1 MEKNTKY
8 QNSKQVFS
16 LMPESC
22 EIGYAF
28 FSKGKPVEFGEEFDY
43 CIKVVTSKHHP
54 LTLPLYLPCKGLTF
68 LESFILRKTLN
79 SIKLSTPFVLSVR
92 LRGEGKISSLHMF
105 SSFDE
110 NFMHSLV
117 KNITSLSKESPFLDI
132 PHSEYFTIDT
142 LPYFLKSFLET
153 YKEGLGESEVSS
165 FNDILSWLLVKAGLA
180 RLSSIFEVGEN
191 KLRKNLGKE
200 EFARIRLIRSIV
212 RPPFNIKDRI
222 HTLVKWENIPSLL
235 FVFGP
240 LLDFIN
246 LLQRRNIMKVCKNCG
261 RLYIPYPKKE
271 KIQAYCT
278 RRCRKNAEAKRYYL
292 RKIKKLRK

>member
-1 MEKNTKY
+1 
-8 QNSKQVFS
+8 
-16 LMPESC
+16 
-22 EIGYAF
+22 
-28 FSKGKPVEFGEEFDY
+28 
-43 CIKVVTSKHHP
+43 
-54 LTLPLYLPCKGLTF
+54 
-68 LESFILRKTLN
+68 
-79 SIKLSTPFVLSVR
+79 
-92 LRGEGKISSLHMF
+92 
-105 SSFDE
+105 
-110 NFMHSLV
+110 MHSLV

-165 FNDILSWLLVKAGLA
+165 FNDILSWLLVKVGLA

-222 HTLVKWENIPSLL
+222 HTLAKWENILSLL

-246 LLQRRNIMKVCKNCG
+246 LLQKRNIMKVCKNCG
-261 RLYIPYPKKE
+261 RLYIPYPKKRKDTGLLHKKMQKE
-271 KIQAYCT
+271 CQGQKILLK
-278 RRCRKNAEAKRYYL
+278 KNKKTK
-292 RKIKKLRK
+292 KITFFFHPTPQNFKKLTSPFVASRAFVLFY

>member
-1 MEKNTKY
+1 MKKDTKY
-8 QNSKQVFS
+8 QTSEQVLS
-16 LMPESC
+16 LMPKSC
-22 EIGYAF
+22 EIGCAF

-191 KLRKNLGKE
+191 KLRKK
-200 EFARIRLIRSIV
+200 SW
-212 RPPFNIKDRI
+212 K
-222 HTLVKWENIPSLL
+222 
-235 FVFGP
+235 
-240 LLDFIN
+240 
-246 LLQRRNIMKVCKNCG
+246 RRVCKN
-261 RLYIPYPKKE
+261 K
-271 KIQAYCT
+271 AY
-278 RRCRKNAEAKRYYL
+278 
-292 RKIKKLRK
+292 